1 VVTVYTTLD
10 APLLQDLEA
19 RVERELATVDVQ
31 WVPLP
36 GGEILARLRAE
47 RSAPRADLWFGGSAD
62 RFDRAAVEG
71 LLAPMRPS
79 WSADVPAAW
88 RDPQDRW
95 HPVFLRTVAIAYHP
109 EALEGSPVPRELDDL
124 AGIAWRGRLVL
135 RDPRTREALR
145 AVAAAVMLRSLR
157 ETGGTDAGRAWL
169 ERLDANVRGYTDDA
183 AVLVQR
189 LGRREAAGTI
199 DELATLAPMAART
212 GVPLVVAVPTRLRP
226 AFVDGIAVVAGA
238 PHPDDAGRVYAA
250 LTDAEALRA
259 MARRHQAVSVRDG
272 PARAAV
278 EGDLP
283 SPAERRLLADSLDA
297 WMAAWE
303 QVADTRP
310 AAPAIRRPRRRPAA
324 P

>member
-1 VVTVYTTLD
+1 
-10 APLLQDLEA
+10 
-19 RVERELATVDVQ
+19 
-31 WVPLP
+31 
-36 GGEILARLRAE
+36 
-47 RSAPRADLWFGGSAD
+47 
-62 RFDRAAVEG
+62 
-71 LLAPMRPS
+71 
-79 WSADVPAAW
+79 
-88 RDPQDRW
+88 
-95 HPVFLRTVAIAYHP
+95 
-109 EALEGSPVPRELDDL
+109 
-124 AGIAWRGRLVL
+124 
-135 RDPRTREALR
+135 
-145 AVAAAVMLRSLR
+145 
-157 ETGGTDAGRAWL
+157 
-169 ERLDANVRGYTDDA
+169 
-183 AVLVQR
+183 
-189 LGRREAAGTI
+189 
-199 DELATLAPMAART
+199 
-212 GVPLVVAVPTRLRP
+212 
-226 AFVDGIAVVAGA
+226 VVAGA